1 MTREKLKWLRF
12 LRSSKKI
19 SKSMWIFLL
28 RSFLL
33 FSMVLILAGVTAWV
47 LFLRAFNP
55 QHISEVLTEQLQH
68 HLNRPVI
75 ISSLSLSFINTI
87 KLEGFSV
94 VDTQGEPG
102 AALLS
107 ADSVTLKFSL
117 PALLDKQLLIEEVTL
132 NSPRF
137 NIVRLEDNTYNI
149 PQVKTSQKES
159 VYTSGSGQQ
168 FPVHVNNWALL
179 NGVISYKDLKTQ
191 VSHAIYGLNLHF
203 ERLRFD
209 ELSHFTLDMVARS
222 EWEDK
227 ISETE
232 IEGAGQVDFANF
244 DWEKFALR
252 DFRLKVYLFKAP
264 VELTLNMDNFRAPHF
279 ELSSDIPAFSNKDLS
294 LFRLENKP
302 FSVPDLSLTA
312 QADWKGD
319 IQQLVVSQINVEGA
333 DIKTSGNGKLD
344 FSQQKFS
351 AEGNFSTNEFSLDDK
366 AGYWPVL
373 SKYKLK
379 GKGTLSAQLAYRDG
393 KFSVPVFG
401 ATVNNAQ
408 GEVYTFP
415 LKKVTGEAQIKNNW
429 TDWYVRTRTGQ
440 VVVKNSIFE
449 QMNTSTTWRN
459 GSLYANIA
467 SSTLNGTAFKMNA
480 DIPNFKSKNRK
491 VHANIHWAYLDPM
504 AFIGTIHDFVE
515 VISPLV
521 GAGPAEP
528 EVTGDLA
535 WLRNF
540 RDRLPNFMP
549 NFSGT
554 LSADDF
560 SSQVLS
566 GKDFDAEFNFTGLK
580 AGAKE
585 LNGTLEARLKGG
597 VIHQMEKLAD
607 EQAALN
613 VTFQPFIIMNRME
626 KAGSFKVGK
635 VLKDVE
641 FSEMAVST
649 AFENGK
655 MDIRNAYTVGPTIS
669 ASVSGWTDWVNET
682 FDLTIWTMF
691 HNTSRGSALA
701 ENLTD
706 ESGDPALA
714 FRVSAAMNKPKL
726 EMKSA
731 KKTGKTIRSAQE
743 RGLTTDFHKAD
754 EFVKGDFHA
763 KK

>member
-1 MTREKLKWLRF
+1 MTRKKLKWLRF
-12 LRSSKKI
+12 LRFSKNF
-19 SKSMWIFLL
+19 SKSVWIFAL
-28 RSFLL
+28 RSFLF
-33 FSMVLILAGVTAWV
+33 FSMVLILLAVTVWV
-47 LFLRAFNP
+47 IFLRAFNP
-55 QHISEVLTEQLQH
+55 QHISEVLTEELQK

-94 VDTQGEPG
+94 LDTQGEPG
-102 AALLS
+102 TTLLS

-137 NIVRLEDNTYNI
+137 NIVRREDNTYNI
-149 PQVKTSQKES
+149 PPVKTSQKES

-179 NGVISYKDLKTQ
+179 NGVISYKNLKSQT
-191 VSHAIYGLNLHF
+191 SHAIYGLNLHF

-209 ELSHFTLDMVARS
+209 ELSRFTLDMVARS

-227 ISETE
+227 ISEIE
-232 IEGAGQVDFANF
+232 IDGAGHVNFANF
-244 DWEKFALR
+244 DWEKFALHN
-252 DFRLKVYLFKAP
+252 FRLQAHLFKTP
-264 VELTLNMDNFRAPHF
+264 VELTLNMDNLRAPHF
-279 ELSSDIPAFSNKDLS
+279 EVTAKVPAFSSKDLS
-294 LFRLENKP
+294 LFHLEKNS
-302 FSVPDLSLTA
+302 FSLPELSLAA
-312 QADWKGD
+312 QADWKGEK
-319 IQQLVVSQINVEGA
+319 QQIAVSQLTAEGA
-333 DIKTSGNGKLD
+333 DIKITGDGKLD
-344 FSQQKFS
+344 FSQQQFT
-351 AEGNFSTNEFSLDDK
+351 ADGNFSTNEFSLDDK
-366 AGYWPVL
+366 ASYWPLL

-379 GKGTLSAQLAYRDG
+379 GKGTLSAQIAYRDG

-440 VVVKNSIFE
+440 VVVNNSVFE

-467 SSTLNGTAFKMNA
+467 SSTLNGTPFKMNA

-491 VHANIHWAYLDPM
+491 IRANLHWAHLDPM
-504 AFIGTIHDFVE
+504 AFIDTIQDFVK

-521 GAGPAEP
+521 GAGPADP

-549 NFSGT
+549 NFAGS
-554 LSADDF
+554 LSADEF
-560 SSQVLS
+560 SSKVLS

-597 VIHQMEKLAD
+597 VIHQMEKLAE
-607 EQAALN
+607 EQSALN

-669 ASVSGWTDWVNET
+669 ANVSGWTDWVNET

-743 RGLTTDFHKAD
+743 RGLTTDFHTAD

>member
-1 MTREKLKWLRF
+1 MTRKKLKWLRF
-12 LRSSKKI
+12 LRYSKNF
-19 SKSMWIFLL
+19 SKSLWIFAL
-28 RSFLL
+28 RSFLF
-33 FSMVLILAGVTAWV
+33 FSMIFILVAVTVWV

-55 QHISEVLTEQLQH
+55 QHISEVLTEQLQQ

-94 VDTQGEPG
+94 LDTQGEPG
-102 AALLS
+102 SALLS

-149 PQVKTSQKES
+149 PQIKTSQKES

-179 NGVISYKDLKTQ
+179 NGVISYKNLKTQ
-191 VSHAIYGLNLHF
+191 VTHAIYGLNLHF

-209 ELSHFTLDMVARS
+209 ELSRFTLDMVARS

-227 ISETE
+227 ISEIE
-232 IEGAGQVDFANF
+232 IEGAGHVDFANF
-244 DWEKFALR
+244 NWEKFALR
-252 DFRLKVYLFKAP
+252 NFRLQAYLFKNP
-264 VELTLNMDNFRAPHF
+264 IQLTLNVDNLRVPHL
-279 ELSSDIPAFSNKDLS
+279 ELEASVPAFSSENLT
-294 LFRLENKP
+294 LFRAGKGSFSLPDLLLSAKADWEGKTQQ
-302 FSVPDLSLTA
+302 FSVSQLTM
-312 QADWKGD
+312 
-319 IQQLVVSQINVEGA
+319 EGA
-333 DIKTSGNGKLD
+333 DVKITGEGKLD
-344 FSQQKFS
+344 FSQQQFT
-351 AEGNFSTNEFSLDDK
+351 ADGNFSTNEFSLDDK
-366 AGYWPVL
+366 ANYWPLL

-379 GKGTLSAQLAYRDG
+379 GKGTLSAQIAYLDG

-440 VVVKNSIFE
+440 VVVNKSVFE

-480 DIPNFKSKNRK
+480 DVPNFKSKNRRIR
-491 VHANIHWAYLDPM
+491 ANLHWAHLDPM
-504 AFIGTIHDFVE
+504 AFIGTIQDFVK

-521 GAGPAEP
+521 GAGHAEP

-549 NFSGT
+549 NFAGT
-554 LSADDF
+554 LSADEF

-566 GKDFDAEFNFTGLK
+566 GKDFDAEFDFTGLK

-655 MDIRNAYTVGPTIS
+655 MDISNAYTVGPTIS

-682 FDLTIWTMF
+682 FDLTIGTMF

-706 ESGDPALA
+706 ESGDPALS

-754 EFVKGDFHA
+754 EFIKGDFHA

>member
-1 MTREKLKWLRF
+1 MTKRKLKWLRF
-12 LRSSKKI
+12 VRFSKNMSRSL
-19 SKSMWIFLL
+19 WIFAL
-28 RSFLL
+28 RLFLL
-33 FSMVLILAGVTAWV
+33 FSMVLILSAATVWV
-47 LFLRAFNP
+47 IFLHAFNP
-55 QHISEVLTEQLQH
+55 QHISEVLTQELQKR
-68 HLNRPVI
+68 LERPVI
-75 ISSLSLSFINTI
+75 ISSLSLSFINT
-87 KLEGFSV
+87 LELKGFSV
-94 VDTQGEPG
+94 LDTQGEPG
-102 AALLS
+102 MALLS

-132 NSPRF
+132 NAPRL
-137 NIVRLEDNTYNI
+137 NIVRREDNTYNI
-149 PQVKTSQKES
+149 PHINSPEKES

-168 FPVHVNNWALL
+168 FAVHVNNWTLRD
-179 NGVISYKDLKTQ
+179 GVISYKNLKTQ
-191 VSHAIYGLNLHF
+191 ISHAIYGLNLHF
-203 ERLRFD
+203 ERLRFN
-209 ELSHFTLDMVARS
+209 ELSRFTLNMITRS

-232 IEGAGQVDFANF
+232 LEGVGHVDFADF

-252 DFRLKVYLFKAP
+252 NFRLRAYLFKTP
-264 VELTLNMDNFRAPHF
+264 LELTLNMDNLRSPHF
-279 ELSSDIPAFSNKDLS
+279 KLEARVPSFSNKDLS
-294 LFRLENKP
+294 LFRLEKKT
-302 FSVPDLSLTA
+302 FSLPALSLSA
-312 QADWKGD
+312 QADWKGTT
-319 IQQLVVSQINVEGA
+319 QQIEFSQLAMEAADMKVSG
-333 DIKTSGNGKLD
+333 SGRMD
-344 FSQQKFS
+344 FSQKAF
-351 AEGNFSTNEFSLDDK
+351 ATNWALSTNEFSLDDK
-366 AGYWPVL
+366 ANYWPL
-373 SKYKLK
+373 LAKYKLK
-379 GKGTLSAQLAYRDG
+379 GKGSLSAQLAYANG
-393 KFSVPVFG
+393 KFSVPLFG
-401 ATVNNAQ
+401 ASVNNAQ

-440 VVVKNSIFE
+440 VVVANSTFE

-467 SSTLNGTAFKMNA
+467 SSTLNGGAFKANA
-480 DIPNFKSKNRK
+480 DVTNFKSKNRK
-491 VHANIHWAYLDPM
+491 IHANLHWGHLDPM
-504 AFIGTIHDFVE
+504 AFIDTIHDFVE

-554 LSADDF
+554 LSADEF
-560 SSQVLS
+560 SSKVLS
-566 GKDFDAEFNFTGLK
+566 GKDFDAEFDFTGLK

-585 LNGTLEARLKGG
+585 LGGTLEARLKGG
-597 VIHQMEKLAD
+597 VIHQMEKLAE
-607 EQAALN
+607 EQSALN

-641 FSEMAVST
+641 FSDMAVST

-655 MDIRNAYTVGPTIS
+655 MDIKNAYTVGPTIS
-669 ASVSGWTDWVNET
+669 AAVSGWTDWVNET

-706 ESGDPALA
+706 ESGAPALA

-731 KKTGKTIRSAQE
+731 KKTGKTISGAQE
-743 RGLTTDFHKAD
+743 KGLTTDFHNAD
-754 EFVKGDFHA
+754 EFIKGDFHA

>member
-1 MTREKLKWLRF
+1 MTRKKLKWLRF
-12 LRSSKKI
+12 LRFSKKM
-19 SKSMWIFLL
+19 SRSLWIFVL
-28 RSFLL
+28 RLFLL
-33 FSMVLILAGVTAWV
+33 FSLLLILIAATVWV
-47 LFLRAFNP
+47 IFLHAFNP
-55 QHISEVLTEQLQH
+55 QHISEVLTQELQKR
-68 HLNRPVI
+68 LERPVI
-75 ISSLSLSFINTI
+75 ISSLSVSFINT
-87 KLEGFSV
+87 LELKGFSV
-94 VDTQGEPG
+94 LDTQGEPG
-102 AALLS
+102 MSLLS

-132 NSPRF
+132 NAPRF
-137 NIVRLEDNTYNI
+137 NVVRKEDNTYNI
-149 PQVKTSQKES
+149 PHIKGAQRES

-168 FPVHVNNWALL
+168 FPVHVNNWTLKD
-179 NGVISYKDLKTQ
+179 GTISYKNLKTQ
-191 VSHAIYGLNLHF
+191 ITHAIYGINLHF

-209 ELSHFTLDMVARS
+209 ELSRFTLNMIARS
-222 EWEDK
+222 EWEDN

-232 IEGAGQVDFANF
+232 IEGVGQVDFANF
-244 DWEKFALR
+244 DWEKFSLR
-252 DFRLKVYLFKAP
+252 DFRLKAYLFREP
-264 VELTLNMDNFRAPHF
+264 LELTLNLDNLRAPHF
-279 ELSSDIPAFSNKDLS
+279 EMSAQTPAFSHQDLS
-294 LFRLENKP
+294 LFRLEKHP
-302 FSVPDLSLTA
+302 FSVPALSLRA

-319 IQQLVVSQINVEGA
+319 TQQVEVSQLTAEGA
-333 DIKTSGNGKLD
+333 DMKVSGNGRLD
-344 FSQQKFS
+344 FSQKLF
-351 AEGNFSTNEFSLDDK
+351 ATNWTLSTNEFTLDDK
-366 AGYWPVL
+366 ANYWPVL

-379 GKGTLSAQLAYRDG
+379 GKGALSVQIARTNG

-401 ATVNNAQ
+401 ANVTNAQ
-408 GEVYTFP
+408 GVVYTFP

-440 VVVKNSIFE
+440 VVVNKSTFD

-467 SSTLNGTAFKMNA
+467 SSTLNGGAFKANA
-480 DIPNFKSKNRK
+480 NVTNFKSKNRK
-491 VHANIHWAYLDPM
+491 IHANLHWARLDPM
-504 AFIGTIHDFVE
+504 AFISTIQDFVT

-528 EVTGDLA
+528 EVTGNLA

-554 LSADDF
+554 LSADEF
-560 SSQVLS
+560 SSKVLS
-566 GKDFDAEFNFTGLK
+566 GKNFDAEFNFTGLK
-580 AGAKE
+580 AGAKD
-585 LNGTLEARLKGG
+585 LGGTLEARLEGG
-597 VIHQMEKLAD
+597 VIHQMEKLAE
-607 EQAALN
+607 EQSALN

-641 FSEMAVST
+641 FSDMAVST

-669 ASVSGWTDWVNET
+669 ANVSGWTDWVNET

-731 KKTGKTIRSAQE
+731 KKTGRTIRSAQE
-743 RGLTTDFHKAD
+743 RGLATDFHKAD